1 MSFSADVGLCLAV
14 GSPTLTTR
22 RLSSHLLRRA
32 NRSKEI
38 IVSKPLAGIRVLDL
52 SKVLAGPLCAQYLG
66 DLGADII
73 KVETIG
79 QGDETRGWPPFPA
92 PGLGTVFLSAN
103 RNKRSIAVDLK
114 KASGRE
120 IVHALAKSA
129 DIAIESFGTG
139 VAERLSIDAA
149 SLRPLNERLIH
160 CSISGFGRSGPLK
173 NSPGYD
179 VILQAFSGIM
189 SMTGDENGGYVRS
202 PISPIDQMTGVHAFS
217 GIMALLYAREK
228 SGHGG
233 TIQVSLFETA
243 MGLLGYNL
251 QSYWERGV
259 QPPKCGSSHESLC
272 PYQAFEA
279 ADGPIMIGVAND
291 NLWRKFCGVAGL
303 DTIADAPRFR
313 TNADRV
319 KHRAETLGHVQ
330 LALARHSVKHWNDV
344 LSNAGVPCSPI
355 NSLAQLLQHPHT
367 EASGIVVEYDHHKAG
382 RLKAVGHP
390 VLINGEPRRA
400 GSPPPVLG
408 QHTDEVLTELG
419 LSAGNID
426 QLRRD
431 RVVG

>member
-1 MSFSADVGLCLAV
+1 LGD
-14 GSPTLTTR
+14 
-22 RLSSHLLRRA
+22 
-32 NRSKEI
+32 K
-38 IVSKPLAGIRVLDL
+38 IVAKPLAGIRVLDL

-73 KVETIG
+73 KVETVG
-79 QGDETRGWPPFPA
+79 SGDETRGWPPFPA

-114 KASGRE
+114 TAKGRE

-139 VAERLSIDAA
+139 VAERLGIDAA
-149 SLRPLNERLIH
+149 TLRPLNARLIH

-179 VILQAFSGIM
+179 VILQAFCGIM
-189 SMTGDENGGYVRS
+189 SMTGDEDGGYIRS

-217 GIMALLYAREK
+217 GILSLLYAREK
-228 SGHGG
+228 TGQGG

-243 MGLLGYNL
+243 LGLLGYNL
-251 QSYWERGV
+251 QTYWERGV

-291 NLWRKFCGVAGL
+291 NLWRKFCGVTGL
-303 DTIADAPRFR
+303 SALADDPKFR

-319 KHRAETLGHVQ
+319 SHRNEVLRHVKA
-330 LALARHSVKHWNDV
+330 ALAANSVKHWNDALTAV
-344 LSNAGVPCSPI
+344 GVPCSPI
-355 NSLAQLLQHPHT
+355 NTLAQLLDHPHT
-367 EASGIVVEYDHHKAG
+367 AASGMIVEYDHAHAG

-390 VLINGEPRRA
+390 VLINGEPRQA
-400 GSPPPVLG
+400 GLPPPVAG
-408 QHTDEVLTELG
+408 QHTDDVLSELG
-419 LSAGNID
+419 WSRDRID
-426 QLRRD
+426 DLRRE